1 MGVFVDAAH
10 RSLCPQYAFSTT
22 STGGTTATATVPPAG
37 SLAATTVSDGTYLV
51 GEDLTAGTWKTL
63 GGSGGSACYWA
74 RLKDDAGSNITANNY
89 GAGPAR
95 FTAKKGEYVQLSGG
109 CSWTKQG

>member
-1 MGVFVDAAH
+1 
-10 RSLCPQYAFSTT
+10 
-22 STGGTTATATVPPAG
+22 
-37 SLAATTVSDGTYLV
+37 VSDGTYLV
-51 GEDLTAGTWKTL
+51 GEDLTAGTWKTS

-74 RLKDDAGSNITANNY
+74 RLKDDAGSNIIANNY